1 MKLNKVEEVKGNVVF
16 QKVLETARG
25 GFTLDVTGLTVGEI
39 LPAGTPM
46 TYDGATRKAK
56 KANKNGSDVKG
67 LLYTDVKISDDSTVA
82 IVTRGTV
89 YEKRI
94 KSEDIPTAVKSKL
107 PLIIFDDSF

>member
-1 MKLNKVEEVKGNVVF
+1 MKLKKEEEVQGIAIF

-25 GFTLDVTGLTVGEI
+25 GFSLDITGLTKGDI

-46 TYDGATRKAK
+46 SYDGATRKAK
-56 KANKNGSDVKG
+56 KANANGSDVKG
-67 LLYTDVKISDDSTVA
+67 LLYTAVKVDDDATVS

-94 KSEDIPTAVKSKL
+94 TGGVAEAIKSKL
-107 PLIIFDDSF
+107 PLIIFDDSL

>member
-1 MKLNKVEEVKGNVVF
+1 MKLKKEEDVQGIAIF

-25 GFTLDVTGLTVGEI
+25 GFTLDTAGLTKGDI

-46 TYDGATRKAK
+46 SYDGATRKAK
-56 KANKNGSDVKG
+56 KANANGSDVKG
-67 LLYTDVKISDDSTVA
+67 LLYTAVKVDDDATVS

-94 KSEDIPTAVKSKL
+94 TGGVAEAIKSKL
-107 PLIIFDDSF
+107 PLIIFDDSL

>member
-1 MKLNKVEEVKGNVVF
+1 MLLKKEEEIKGIPVF

-25 GFTLDVTGLTVGEI
+25 GFSLDIAGLTKGEI

-56 KANKNGSDVKG
+56 KANANGSDVKG
-67 LLYTDVKISDDSTVA
+67 LLYIPVKIEDGATVS

-89 YEKRI
+89 YEKRLTEAPSAQI
-94 KSEDIPTAVKSKL
+94 KAKL
-107 PLIIFDDSF
+107 SLIIFDDSF

>member
-1 MKLNKVEEVKGNVVF
+1 MLLKKEEEIKGIPVF

-25 GFTLDVTGLTVGEI
+25 GFSLDITGLTKGDI

-56 KANKNGSDVKG
+56 KANANGSDVKG
-67 LLYTDVKISDDSTVA
+67 LLYVPVKIEEDTTVS

-89 YEKRI
+89 YENRI
-94 KSEDIPTAVKSKL
+94 TGGVAEAIKSKL
-107 PLIIFDDSF
+107 PLIIFDDSL

>member
-1 MKLNKVEEVKGNVVF
+1 MRLKKQEEVRGIAIF

-25 GFTLDVTGLTVGEI
+25 GFTLDITGLTKGSI

-56 KANKNGSDVKG
+56 KANADGSDVKG
-67 LLYTDVKISDDSTVA
+67 LLYTDVKVDDDTTVS

-94 KSEDIPTAVKSKL
+94 EGGVDVAIKNKL